1 MKNEEF
7 RKILQNERKKQG
19 ISQSKLAEMTGFTK
33 RAIQYWENGKRSIM
47 LEHANTI
54 ANALNISFV
63 IGRE

>member
-33 RAIQYWENGKRSIM
+33 RAIQYWENGKRSIT

-63 IGRE
+63 IGCE